1 MFEIGDKVFY
11 PMHGAGIIEAIEE
24 KEILGNKQLY
34 YIMSLPHKNMQVML
48 PKEKISSQ
56 GIRKVV
62 DIDIMEDV
70 LTSFHRGETD
80 LTINHIQRH
89 RINMSKIKSGDIY
102 EGAEVIRDLVFIS
115 KTKNLGTEDRNIL
128 NNAQQI
134 LISELVLVKG
144 IAQEQAADL
153 LDQVINS

>member
-1 MFEIGDKVFY
+1 MFKIGDKVFY

-24 KEILGNKQLY
+24 KEVLGNKQLY
-34 YIMSLPHKNMQVML
+34 YIMNLPHKNMQVML
-48 PKEKISSQ
+48 PKEQLSSQ
-56 GIRKVV
+56 GIRRVV
-62 DIDIMEDV
+62 DRDIMEDV
-70 LTSFHRGETD
+70 LSTLHRGETD

-102 EGAEVIRDLVFIS
+102 EGAEVIRDLVFLS
-115 KTKNLGTEDRNIL
+115 KTKNLGTEDRNLL

-134 LISELVLVKG
+134 LISELVLVKEL
-144 IAQEQAADL
+144 ALDQAVNL